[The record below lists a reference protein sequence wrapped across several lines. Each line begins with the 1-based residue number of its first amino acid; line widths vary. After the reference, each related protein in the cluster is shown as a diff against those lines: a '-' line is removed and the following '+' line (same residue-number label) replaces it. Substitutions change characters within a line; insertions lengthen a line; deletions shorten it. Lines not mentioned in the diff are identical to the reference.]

1 MGWEYVVPG
10 YAVVIVTLGAY
21 TLSVLRRGRRLS
33 ERLPEDQR
41 RFLD

>member
-10 YAVVIVTLGAY
+10 YAVVIVTLGTY